1 MPLPESGLRPDV
13 STPSAEASR
22 QGEDFL
28 RPVAVLCCK
37 TTSHYKRIAGVECY
51 DASRDVRTFA
61 GGMPVVAHPP
71 CRAWSAFCAHQAR
84 PEPGEKDIGPLC
96 VEWLR
101 KCGGVLEHPAHSR
114 LWQACNL
121 PLPGESDGGLWTIAV
136 WQSWW
141 GFPMG
146 IKRTWLCFHGISKRD
161 IHTPLRLRGQ
171 GADRGL
177 WATGSKSWRDRTTDE
192 FADWLVDAARRCR
205 IVDPLALAGC
215 QPSQPIS

>member
-1 MPLPESGLRPDV
+1 MSIATPTATASGADERRSNQALVVLLIVPIALVNAFGFLLPVLNLLRMSFYEVEPTGAMREVYTLARAQGL
-13 STPSAEASR
+13 
-22 QGEDFL
+22 
-28 RPVAVLCCK
+28 
-37 TTSHYKRIAGVECY
+37 
-51 DASRDVRTFA
+51 
-61 GGMPVVAHPP
+61 
-71 CRAWSAFCAHQAR
+71 
-84 PEPGEKDIGPLC
+84 GEKDIGPLC